1 MQPYQ
6 QRVVEEAEQLDERI
20 DKLFAFTDHP
30 QFKLIPEDERDRMYR
45 QLDAMRLYSLILHER
60 IEAFT

>member
-6 QRVVEEAEQLDERI
+6 QRVVEEKEQLNERI
-20 DKLFAFTDHP
+20 DKLYAFTSSP
-30 QFKLIPEDERDRMYR
+30 AFRRIPEDERNRMIR
-45 QLDAMRLYSLILHER
+45 QLRAMGAYSAILHER

>member
-6 QRVVEEAEQLDERI
+6 QGVVEEAAQLDERI
-20 DKLFAFTDHP
+20 EKLCAFTGHP
-30 QFKLIPEDERDRMYR
+30 HFKLIDPAERTRMYR
-45 QLDAMRLYSLILHER
+45 QLGAMRLYSLALHER